1 MGNTS
6 SVPSSLETQGHP
18 RKPSQKLSKPR
29 TGNPASAGLL
39 PNGFSTST
47 SRFSSARMSNQ
58 ALPLSP
64 VVSSYPVVA
73 ASAALV
79 PDDNGN
85 TKESIKDKM
94 AAATS
99 TTVQH
104 KESKRRSLFRSLSSQ
119 KTTTTQVSGRNPSV
133 GPSPEA
139 PAPPVADK
147 VIRANSMTYEST
159 QAHIAYYAQPPI
171 PVPEK
176 YVFCFLILVW
186 GEQLELTM
194 SPAVLGRPCH
204 HGERLGIMTCPRT
217 KQRDF

>member
-1 MGNTS
+1 MGNSS

-18 RKPSQKLSKPR
+18 RKSTQKLSKPR

-47 SRFSSARMSNQ
+47 SRFSSALMSNQ

-64 VVSSYPVVA
+64 VVSSHPVMA

-79 PDDNGN
+79 PDDKWN
-85 TKESIKDKM
+85 TDESSKDEM
-94 AAATS
+94 IEVTS

-119 KTTTTQVSGRNPSV
+119 KTTTQASRRNSSV
-133 GPSPEA
+133 GPSPKA

-159 QAHIAYYAQPPI
+159 QTHIAYYAQPPI

-176 YVFCFLILVW
+176 YVFCSDVVR
-186 GEQLELTM
+186 GEQWKLIM
-194 SPAVLGRPCH
+194 SPAQSSVVH
-204 HGERLGIMTCPRT
+204 VIT
-217 KQRDF
+217 

>member
-18 RKPSQKLSKPR
+18 RKSNQKLSKPR

-39 PNGFSTST
+39 PNGFSAST
-47 SRFSSARMSNQ
+47 SRFSGARVSNQ

-64 VVSSYPVVA
+64 VVSSHPVIA
-73 ASAALV
+73 TSAALV
-79 PDDNGN
+79 PDDDGN
-85 TKESIKDKM
+85 TEESAENKI
-94 AAATS
+94 AETS
-99 TTVQH
+99 TPVQP
-104 KESKRRSLFRSLSSQ
+104 KESKRRSLFRTLSSQ
-119 KTTTTQVSGRNPSV
+119 KTKTQSDRRNSTV
-133 GPSPEA
+133 DPSPQA

-176 YVFCFLILVW
+176 
-186 GEQLELTM
+186 
-194 SPAVLGRPCH
+194 
-204 HGERLGIMTCPRT
+204 
-217 KQRDF
+217 